1 MDYICSFSEVQC
13 TFLLNM
19 TMFMYYFAVIL
30 LADHLP
36 FPMPSTDKSGSKFSE
51 ITGSFQPCPFHTEK
65 I

>member
-36 FPMPSTDKSGSKFSE
+36 FPMPSTDKSGSFWLPLPQQYLHQQAPLSN
-51 ITGSFQPCPFHTEK
+51 P
-65 I
+65 

>member
-30 LADHLP
+30 LALIFLFLCLQP
-36 FPMPSTDKSGSKFSE
+36 INPVLSGSLCHNNIFINKLL
-51 ITGSFQPCPFHTEK
+51 
-65 I
+65 